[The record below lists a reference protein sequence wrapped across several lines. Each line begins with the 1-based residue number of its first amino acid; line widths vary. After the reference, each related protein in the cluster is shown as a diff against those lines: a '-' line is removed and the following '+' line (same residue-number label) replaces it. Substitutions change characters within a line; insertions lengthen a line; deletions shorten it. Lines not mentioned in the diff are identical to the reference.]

1 MNLIPNPNWVV
12 NRSRELPHKAR
23 AGYWQQDNAV
33 CQVSLKFQGYRTA
46 IDKRI
51 LGEQR

>member
-12 NRSRELPHKAR
+12 NRSRTSPQGTFPDIGK
-23 AGYWQQDNAV
+23 QDNAV